1 LGRAASIVAGI
12 DEMPQ
17 NGIMIELSKAQI
29 DRVLRKAAENDGLL
43 GRLGGPEDV
52 KFRASAAQVNDPG
65 LSSSLL
71 RGLTVLASFPAD
83 GVGRSVRDVARELD
97 MSSSATHRYILTLV
111 AVGLLERD
119 PVSREYRFVIR
130 E

>member
-1 LGRAASIVAGI
+1 
-12 DEMPQ
+12 MPK

-29 DRVLRKAAENDGLL
+29 GRVLRKAAENDALL
-43 GRLGGPEDV
+43 GGLGGPEDV
-52 KFRASAAQVNDPG
+52 KFRVSQAQLNDPG

-97 MSSSATHRYILTLV
+97 MSSSATHRYVSTLLEI
-111 AVGLLERD
+111 GLLKCD
-119 PVSREYRFVIR
+119 PVSHEYRRAVR
-130 E
+130 G